1 MDNSISIP
9 NGTLLQN
16 RYEILDKVGT
26 GGMSDV
32 YLAHDKALN
41 RQVAVKV
48 LKTEFAEDK
57 TFVTK
62 FRAEAQSAANL
73 EHPNIVSI
81 YDVGSEGALYYIVM
95 EYVEGITLKTY
106 ISKKGQLTYNEAL
119 SIAIQVGRGIE
130 SAHNKGIVHRDI
142 KPQNII
148 ISKEGN
154 VKVMD
159 FGIARAASS
168 NTISA
173 ELMGSVHYA
182 SPEQARSGYVTFTS
196 DIYSLGI
203 VMYEMVTGRV
213 PYDGDTAVSIAI
225 QHIQSE
231 MVPPSAYA
239 PELPT
244 AVERII
250 QKATMK
256 SQDRRYQTMSDM
268 LVDLKKALITP
279 DADFVVIPEAE
290 NPGLSDTKIITE
302 EELREIQE
310 KTAENSMEDNMSPRS
325 KNGSQKSKKNK
336 NQKPREVSKKTD
348 SDDDMAVAAATGAAA
363 AGVSAAAAAS
373 SAERAKAKP
382 SSSFDEVRS
391 NSNRAQSNHPLKDDP
406 LSAGKKPSKGKEYD
420 DDLDDDDTDN
430 PRLDRIMTFLGI
442 AAAVVIA
449 AIVLVLLVQVFGPR
463 GGGKANQNSSAA
475 SSSQASSAT
484 SNSASSAKASSAEDT
499 EDVKVPSLLGKTVNE
514 VKKVLSDLHLGFKDG
529 GETSSEKYEKGQA
542 CAQTPN
548 DGVTVKRNSQVTV
561 VFSSGVG
568 DIEIP
573 SVKGYDEANAIKTLE
588 DAGFKYSRTYSFSST
603 VPQGKVISQRPSTK
617 AKKGDVI
624 TLEISQGVETI
635 RVPSLKGL
643 TIDEA
648 RHALEEKGLA
658 LGEETSEFSD
668 SVEAGKI
675 ISHTPA
681 ANVYANAGDAV
692 NIVISKGQE
701 EILYTFSRSIESIDD
716 VTTEYTLTDANGEEL
731 GTWKVEAGGSQTI
744 NVSGI
749 KTENGT
755 LRWKTIPPTT
765 PSTPSSSADSSGS
778 SSGEEPEPPTPVAP
792 KTGAEG
798 VTFTRQS

>member
-16 RYEILDKVGT
+16 RYEIKDKIGA

-32 YLAHDKALN
+32 YLAHDTALN

-57 TFVTK
+57 SFVTK

-106 ISKKGQLTYNEAL
+106 ISKKERLTYNEAL

-225 QHIQSE
+225 QHIQGE

-239 PELPT
+239 PDLPT

-268 LVDLKKALITP
+268 LVDLKKALISP
-279 DADFVVIPEAE
+279 DDDFVIIPEAE

-310 KTAENSMEDNMSPRS
+310 KTSGAMENNMSPRS
-325 KNGSQKSKKNK
+325 QGSGNGKNKGKNK
-336 NQKPREVSKKTD
+336 NGQNNKNRQ
-348 SDDDMAVAAATGAAA
+348 SDGEKAAIAAAAIGAGAAA
-363 AGVSAAAAAS
+363 GLAGS
-373 SAERAKAKP
+373 EAKAKASGMP
-382 SSSFDEVRS
+382 GS
-391 NSNRAQSNHPLKDDP
+391 NGRGDFSNREESLSQKQSGKSYPDRSYEDDYSSEKLKA
-406 LSAGKKPSKGKEYD
+406 SSRKKKD
-420 DDLDDDDTDN
+420 MDLDDDDEADN
-430 PRLDRIMTFLGI
+430 PKLDKIMTLLGI

-449 AIVLVLLVQVFGPR
+449 VIVLVLLVQVLGPK
-463 GGGKANQNSSAA
+463 GGEKAKQSSSAGSSTVSSSETASSSKSSSAA
-475 SSSQASSAT
+475 SSQDDPD
-484 SNSASSAKASSAEDT
+484 E
-499 EDVKVPSLLGKTVNE
+499 VKVPSLLGKTVNE

-529 GETSSEKYEKGQA
+529 GETSSDKYEKGKA
-542 CAQTPN
+542 CAQSPN

-561 VFSSGVG
+561 IFSSGIG
-568 DIEIP
+568 DVEVP

-588 DAGFKYSRTYSFSST
+588 DAGFKYSRTYSYSST
-603 VPQGKVISQRPSTK
+603 VPQGKVISQRPSNK

-635 RVPSLKGL
+635 KVPSLKGL
-643 TIDEA
+643 TVDEA
-648 RHALEEKGLA
+648 KKTLEDKGLT
-658 LGEETSEFSD
+658 LGEQTSEYSD
-668 SVEAGKI
+668 TVEAGMI
-675 ISHTPA
+675 ISHAPA
-681 ANVYANAGDAV
+681 ANAYANAGDSV
-692 NIVISKGQE
+692 SVVVSKGKE
-701 EILYTFSRSIESIDD
+701 EVLYSFSRTISAIDG
-716 VTTEYTLTDANGEEL
+716 VKTVYTLTDANGDTL
-731 GTWKVEAGGSQTI
+731 GTWTVNDGDSETI
-744 NVSGI
+744 SVSGI
-749 KTENGT
+749 KTENGM
-755 LRWKTIPPTT
+755 LSWKTVPPSEP
-765 PSTPSSSADSSGS
+765 PSSSGS
-778 SSGEEPEPPTPVAP
+778 SSGEPVTPITP

-798 VTFTRQS
+798 VTFTKQ

>member
-16 RYEILDKVGT
+16 RYEIRDKIGA

-32 YLAHDKALN
+32 YLAHDTALN

-106 ISKKGQLTYNEAL
+106 ISKKERLTYNEAL

-239 PELPT
+239 PDLPT

-268 LVDLKKALITP
+268 LVDLKKALISP
-279 DADFVVIPEAE
+279 DDDFVVIPEAE

-302 EELREIQE
+302 DELREIQE
-310 KTAENSMEDNMSPRS
+310 KTADKSLENNMSPRS
-325 KNGSQKSKKNK
+325 GDGSGSGKNKGKNK
-336 NQKPREVSKKTD
+336 NAQNNKNRQNGAET
-348 SDDDMAVAAATGAAA
+348 AATVVSAVGASASLLGSEA
-363 AGVSAAAAAS
+363 RASGVSGS
-373 SAERAKAKP
+373 SGNRNSLNNEDSFSQKQNGKSYPDRSFEDDRSFERQKT
-382 SSSFDEVRS
+382 SSR
-391 NSNRAQSNHPLKDDP
+391 
-406 LSAGKKPSKGKEYD
+406 KGKD
-420 DDLDDDDTDN
+420 PDFDDDDADN
-430 PRLDRIMTFLGI
+430 PKLDRIMTLLGI

-449 AIVLVLLVQVFGPR
+449 VIVLVLLIQVLGPK
-463 GGGKANQNSSAA
+463 GGEKAKQNSASSSTVTSSASNQSSKA
-475 SSSQASSAT
+475 SSQASS
-484 SNSASSAKASSAEDT
+484 KDDDPDE
-499 EDVKVPSLLGKTVNE
+499 VKVPSLLGKTMNE

-529 GETSSEKYEKGQA
+529 GETSSDKYDKGQA
-542 CAQTPN
+542 CAQSPN
-548 DGVTVKRNSQVTV
+548 DGIIVKRNSQVTV
-561 VFSSGVG
+561 IFSSGVG
-568 DIEIP
+568 DLDVP
-573 SVKGYDEANAIKTLE
+573 SVKGFDEANAIKTLE
-588 DAGFKYSRTYSFSST
+588 DAGFKYSRTYSYSST

-635 RVPSLKGL
+635 KVPSLKGL
-643 TIDEA
+643 TVDEA
-648 RHALEEKGLA
+648 RKSLEDNKLV
-658 LGEETSEFSD
+658 LGEEASEYSD
-668 SVEAGKI
+668 TVEAGRV
-675 ISHTPA
+675 ISQNPA
-681 ANVYANAGDAV
+681 ASAYANVGDAI
-692 NIVISKGQE
+692 NIVVSKGKE
-701 EILYTFSRSIESIDD
+701 EVLYSFSRSIKAVDG
-716 VTTEYTLTDANGEEL
+716 VTTVYTLTDANGDTL
-731 GTWKVEAGGSQTI
+731 GTWTVKDGEPETI
-744 NVSGI
+744 SVSGI
-749 KTENGT
+749 KTENGM
-755 LRWKTIPPTT
+755 LSWKTVPPSD
-765 PSTPSSSADSSGS
+765 PPSSSGDSSG
-778 SSGEEPEPPTPVAP
+778 EPVTPVTP

-798 VTFTRQS
+798 VTFTKQS